1 MDSLGLITV
10 VNKDDTGNL
19 NQQRFI
25 RFNIQV
31 KGGKNDIPKN
41 QIQRTRNKSGQCDNS
56 RTVNEVSPSLRLWLN
71 MAQARWNECNL

>member
-31 KGGKNDIPKN
+31 KGRKNDIPKN
-41 QIQRTRNKSGQCDNS
+41 QIQRTRNKSG
-56 RTVNEVSPSLRLWLN
+56 
-71 MAQARWNECNL
+71 

>member
-1 MDSLGLITV
+1 VDSLGLITV

-31 KGGKNDIPKN
+31 KGRENDIPKN
-41 QIQRTRNKSGQCDNS
+41 QIQRTRNKSG
-56 RTVNEVSPSLRLWLN
+56 
-71 MAQARWNECNL
+71 